1 LYLLT
6 QGIVLIGQIPGSVT
20 AGFELSIIA
29 FIALGLTTY
38 FVAYTILVRK
48 KLDFVGYCSFGAVLL
63 VLSFNRFIKFE
74 TNALHIFVSP
84 TLCGSIQV
92 DNQTVFFY
100 QKNSKNTRQ
109 IIQDAQRSFGIRR
122 LKTIALKNQN
132 NIQIGDDTL
141 LIDQQKNGWMIR
153 YKNLSW
159 EYKQK
164 GIPSAT
170 EDQRLLAQYLQ
181 MALRKNFKPF
191 VTNL

>member
-1 LYLLT
+1 
-6 QGIVLIGQIPGSVT
+6 
-20 AGFELSIIA
+20 
-29 FIALGLTTY
+29 
-38 FVAYTILVRK
+38 
-48 KLDFVGYCSFGAVLL
+48 
-63 VLSFNRFIKFE
+63 
-74 TNALHIFVSP
+74 
-84 TLCGSIQV
+84 
-92 DNQTVFFY
+92 
-100 QKNSKNTRQ
+100 
-109 IIQDAQRSFGIRR
+109 